1 MSVELLPQRMKTPG
15 NREGAVLTVDGLKRD
30 FGSREIVRSLTLELD
45 PGMRAALSGPNGSG
59 KTTVLRCIAGT
70 LLPTEGRIQIAGRA
84 PGTMAARHG
93 VGVSMSQDRSFYLR
107 ISGRANLLFYARL
120 RHGSS
125 RQAARDV
132 AAVVEELELGDIAAE
147 RADQCSTGMVQ
158 QLSLA
163 RALLGDP
170 VLLLLDEPTRSLDK
184 EARERLWAAI
194 DRRTRLAVVIASHLE
209 EDLERCGI
217 RVNFPT

>member
-1 MSVELLPQRMKTPG
+1 MRATG
-15 NREGAVLTVDGLKRD
+15 NRDGAVLTVDGLKRD
-30 FGSREIVRSLTLELD
+30 FGSREIVRSLTLHLE

-84 PGTMAARHG
+84 PGTMAARHA

-120 RHGSS
+120 RRGSS

-132 AAVVEELELGDIAAE
+132 AEVVDELELGDIAAE
-147 RADQCSTGMVQ
+147 RADRCSTGMVQ

-163 RALLGDP
+163 RALLGSP
-170 VLLLLDEPTRSLDK
+170 ALLLLDEPTRSLDK

-194 DRRTRLAVVIASHLE
+194 DRRIRLAVVIASHLE
-209 EDLERCGI
+209 EDLGRCGV
-217 RVNFPT
+217 RVDFPT